1 MYPDLD
7 TRALAAR
14 ICNADSISEAIAAYR
29 LYAPFIA
36 DYKFI
41 FAAEKGGTP
50 GFAVNRTF
58 KGGAAVRSL
67 FGAEKVFVLDPKTL
81 EDMHAAS
88 GEARYPFDFSISLD
102 TMAMSYLEPYISGIP
117 NKRLPEDFQEVFEFI
132 ARDEVNVDP
141 LPYMTENRFNLDD
154 SKAADRIFA
163 KLKAY
168 EVLRTLDKEWLSR
181 RGEVRSVLTPGE
193 LDARALSLI
202 SGMYEAR
209 HHQLVME
216 GFRTRHR
223 YMYACLLKM
232 ASIQLR
238 APSRDVAGKMSDFLA
253 FCDEQ
258 MATIFARE
266 AVIARAYFER
276 GQDLTF
282 FGKIQRGR
290 KDLLDQLSNMA
301 WDLWHIRQL
310 EEGLTLSIRP
320 EARYYFTA
328 LLTFDK
334 RLIEIMDLYAL
345 RSFGYNASRDV
356 QIPVYGGDWFHVI
369 GGGSDEGQRLFDRF
383 YSEEARRSRDDRR
396 EAAKADLTEIV
407 THLEV
412 ELRRI

>member
-1 MYPDLD
+1 MYSDLD
-7 TRALAAR
+7 KRALAAS
-14 ICNADSISEAIAAYR
+14 ICNADSIAEAIAVYR
-29 LYAPFIA
+29 LCGSFIA

-58 KGGAAVRSL
+58 KGGAAVKSL
-67 FGAEKVFVLDPKTL
+67 FGTGKVFVLDPETL
-81 EDMHAAS
+81 EDMRSPS
-88 GEARYPFDFSISLD
+88 GEARYPLDFSISLD
-102 TMAMSYLEPYISGIP
+102 TMAMSYLEPYISGVP
-117 NKRLPEDFQEVFEFI
+117 NKRLPGDFQEVFEFI
-132 ARDEVNVDP
+132 ARDDVNVDP
-141 LPYMTENRFNLDD
+141 LPYITENRFNLDELR
-154 SKAADRIFA
+154 AADRIFA

-168 EVLRTLDKEWLSR
+168 EVLRTLDKEWLSK
-181 RGEVRSVLTPGE
+181 RGEVRSVLIPSE
-193 LDARALSLI
+193 LDARALKLI
-202 SGMYEAR
+202 SQMYEDR
-209 HHQLVME
+209 HNQVVME

-223 YMYACLLKM
+223 YMYVCLLKM

-238 APSRDVAGKMSDFLA
+238 APSRDVAGKMTDFLT
-253 FCDEQ
+253 FCDDQ
-258 MATIFARE
+258 MGTIFARE
-266 AVIARAYFER
+266 AAVARAYFDR

-356 QIPVYGGDWFHVI
+356 QIPVYSGDWFRVI

-396 EAAKADLTEIV
+396 EAAKGNLIDIV
-407 THLEV
+407 TNLEV
-412 ELRRI
+412 ELSQI